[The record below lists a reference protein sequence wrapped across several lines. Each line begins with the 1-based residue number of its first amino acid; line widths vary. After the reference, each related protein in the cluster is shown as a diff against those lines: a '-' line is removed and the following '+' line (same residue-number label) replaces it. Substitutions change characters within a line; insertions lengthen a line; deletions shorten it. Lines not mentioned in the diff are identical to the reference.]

1 MGAMRWTEEAVVVMW
16 VNSQDRSS
24 NGGDEKRAVAME
36 DVDAV
41 FFEEMGFADEG
52 RSKSHSHFSAD

>member
-41 FFEEMGFADEG
+41 FFE
-52 RSKSHSHFSAD
+52 